1 MYLKN
6 IKVKGFR
13 NINNAN
19 LSFNKNV
26 NVIVGENA
34 QGKTNLLESIFLL
47 SGSRSFRGSK
57 EKEMIKETENSF
69 YIEGN
74 FEEPEKQVKY
84 ASLLENGKLIKKVIK
99 NDKAYKSSRTLV
111 GHFPMTAFSPDD
123 LLLIKGSPSLR
134 RDFLDSILC
143 SLFPSYLSNINHYE
157 KLVMHKNKLLKEEAD
172 EKIVEVYSMQ
182 MAKYGTSITLSRL
195 ELIEKIKPYIKKF
208 FNEMANGRDSIDIF
222 YECSSFDIKEVGI
235 KSTNELCEDYL
246 NKMLENKDKE
256 NFSKQCLY
264 GPHRDELKIF
274 INGKEAKSFA
284 SQGQIR
290 SAVIS
295 LILAKT
301 ELIKNILNK
310 APIVILD
317 DVMSELDSTRQ
328 KFILDKIK
336 DFQVFISC
344 CQKDIFENRKNKSV
358 FEVKNGEILKI
369 EE

>member
-13 NINNAN
+13 NITDAN

-47 SGSRSFRGSK
+47 SGNRSFRGVR

-74 FEEPEKQVKY
+74 FEKPENQVKY
-84 ASLLENGKLIKKVIK
+84 ATLLENGKLIKKVIK
-99 NDKAYKSSRTLV
+99 NDKAYKSSRVLI

-172 EKIVEVYSMQ
+172 KKMVEVYSMQ
-182 MAKYGTSITLSRL
+182 MAKYGISITLSRL
-195 ELIEKIKPYIKKF
+195 ELIEKIKPFLKNF
-208 FNEMANGRDSIDIF
+208 FSEMANSRDSIEIF
-222 YECSSFDIKEVGI
+222 YECSSFEISDIDK

-246 NKMLENKDKE
+246 NKMLLNEEKE
-256 NFSKQCLY
+256 RLSKQCLY
-264 GPHRDELKIF
+264 GPHRDEIKIF
-274 INGKEAKSFA
+274 INDKEAKSFA

-310 APIVILD
+310 SPIVILD

-344 CQKDIFENRKNKSV
+344 CQKDIFENSQNKSV

>member
-6 IKVKGFR
+6 IKVNGFR
-13 NINNAN
+13 NIDNAN
-19 LSFNKNV
+19 LSFNENV

-47 SGSRSFRGSK
+47 SGNRSFRGAK
-57 EKEMIKETENSF
+57 EKEMIKETGNSF

-74 FEEPEKQVKY
+74 FDEDAKQVKY
-84 ASLLENGKLIKKVIK
+84 AALLENGKIIKKVIK
-99 NDKAYKSSRTLV
+99 NGKAYKSSRVLI
-111 GHFPMTAFSPDD
+111 GQFPMTAFSPDD

-134 RDFLDSILC
+134 RNFLDSILC
-143 SLFPSYLSNINHYE
+143 SLFPSYVSNLNHYE
-157 KLVMHKNKLLKEEAD
+157 KLTMHKNRLLKEEAD
-172 EKIVEVYSMQ
+172 KKMVEVYSMQ

-195 ELIEKIKPYIKKF
+195 ELIEKIKPYLKKF
-208 FNEMANGRDSIDIF
+208 FCEMANSRDSIEIE
-222 YECSSFDIKEVGI
+222 YENSAFENSEIDKM
-235 KSTNELCEDYL
+235 STNELCESYL
-246 NKMLENKDKE
+246 NKMLVNEEKE
-256 NFSKQCLY
+256 RFSKQCLY
-264 GPHRDELKIF
+264 GPHRDEIKIF

-310 APIVILD
+310 SPIVILD

-328 KFILDKIK
+328 KYILDKIK

-358 FEVKNGEILKI
+358 FEVKNGEIFKI